1 MNKITGNMTGKVF
14 VVTLGLCMSVSLM
27 ASTAMIPT
35 LSAYD
40 KNAGEIQK
48 NDDQRT
54 SEEAQAIIEQQRARR
69 AAIKEAEKNM
79 TKEEKA
85 EARQARL
92 QANKD
97 KLARMSARREA
108 SRRVAEKARKERKEK
123 KLQMR
128 MNAMNRKANNVL

>member
-1 MNKITGNMTGKVF
+1 MNKITRNMIGKFF
-14 VVTLGLCMSVSLM
+14 VVTLGLGMSVSLM

-48 NDDQRT
+48 NDDRRT

-79 TKEEKA
+79 TREERS
-85 EARQARL
+85 EARKARL
-92 QANKD
+92 QASKD
-97 KLARMSARREA
+97 RLARMSARREA

>member
-1 MNKITGNMTGKVF
+1 MNKITGNMIGKFF
-14 VVTLGLCMSVSLM
+14 VVTLGLGMSVSLM

-48 NDDQRT
+48 NDDRRT

-79 TKEEKA
+79 TREERS
-85 EARQARL
+85 EARKARL
-92 QANKD
+92 QASKD
-97 KLARMSARREA
+97 RLARMSARREA

>member
-1 MNKITGNMTGKVF
+1 MNKIIGNIIGKVF

-54 SEEAQAIIEQQRARR
+54 SEEAQAIIEQQCARR

>member
-1 MNKITGNMTGKVF
+1 MIGKFF
-14 VVTLGLCMSVSLM
+14 VVTLGTCMSVSLM

-79 TKEEKA
+79 TKEERS
-85 EARQARL
+85 EARKARL
-92 QANKD
+92 QASKD